1 MSKFLR
7 DDILQEKN
15 DIHINKNILSDLTVI
30 CIWIIITSI
39 SIIIPAFGNA
49 YIRTILTIP
58 VVLFI
63 PGYVLMAALFPRKD
77 DIGIIE
83 RIVLSFGLSIVVIPL
98 LGILINFT
106 FGIKLVPILAV
117 LYIYTIVLISIAI
130 HRRKK
135 LSEDVQFS
143 VQFDNIYYLIRDG
156 LKPKNKTDSRLTMI
170 LIFTIVL
177 TIGTIYYT
185 ITVPKMG
192 EKFTEF
198 YILNSD
204 GKANNYSTN
213 LKLNSPAVWLVGITN
228 REYATVNYTIQIVL
242 DKNILTTR
250 TLILDNNEK
259 WEKNI
264 TFISDKV
271 GTNKELEF
279 LLFKDNNFT
288 TPYRSLRL
296 WINRRNEN

>member
-1 MSKFLR
+1 MNKFLR

-15 DIHINKNILSDLTVI
+15 DVHINNKTLLDLTII
-30 CIWIIITSI
+30 CIWIIITSF
-39 SIIIPAFGNA
+39 SIIIPGFWST
-49 YIRTILTIP
+49 YIRTILAIP

-63 PGYVLMAALFPRKD
+63 PGYVLIAALFPRKD

-83 RIVLSFGLSIVVIPL
+83 RIVLSFGLSIVLIPL
-98 LGILINFT
+98 LGLLINFT
-106 FGIKLVPILAV
+106 FGIKLVPILVV
-117 LYIYTIVLISIAI
+117 LYIYTMIFISITI
-130 HRRKK
+130 YRRKK

-143 VQFDNIYYLIRDG
+143 VQFDNIYGIIRDG
-156 LKPKNKTDSRLTMI
+156 MRPKNSTDSILTII
-170 LIFTIVL
+170 LIFTVVL
-177 TIGTIYYT
+177 TVGTIYYT
-185 ITVPKMG
+185 ITVPKIG

-213 LKLNSPAVWLVGITN
+213 LRLNSPAVWLVGVTN
-228 REYATVNYTIQIVL
+228 REYTAVNYTVQIVL

-250 TLILDNNEK
+250 TLILDNDEK

-264 TFISDKV
+264 TFIPDKV

-288 TPYRSLRL
+288 APYRSLRL
-296 WINRRNEN
+296 WINTV